1 MNTNND
7 NLRDTIIPKSDQLNA
22 DDLIGI
28 SRTIKVTKV
37 SRGKTA
43 EQPVIVEYE
52 GGDGRPYKPCK
63 SMRRVLIACWS
74 DNGQDWAG
82 RQMTLYADPEVKF
95 GGVKVGGIRISHL
108 SHIPADTS
116 LLITHAKGK
125 RAPYPVKSIV
135 LAGVDVKP
143 KASSTANTLTE
154 DQVIEMAKA
163 IEHHQIDEAAFLSRG
178 GIPSLKDM
186 PTNKFNGAMA
196 WIENNSKRESA
207 E

>member
-1 MNTNND
+1 MNND

-28 SRTIKVTKV
+28 SRTITVTKV
-37 SRGKTA
+37 TRGKTA

-63 SMRRVLIACWS
+63 SMRRVLIACWG

-82 RQMTLYADPEVKF
+82 RQMTLFADPEVKF

-108 SHIPADTS
+108 SHIQADTS
-116 LLITHAKGK
+116 LLIAYAKGK
-125 RAPYPVKSIV
+125 RAPHPVKAIV
-135 LAGVDVKP
+135 LAGVDIKP
-143 KASSTANTLTE
+143 KAPPTANTLTE

-163 IEHHQIDEAAFLSRG
+163 IKHHNIDENAFLERG
-178 GIPSLKDM
+178 GIASLKDM
-186 PTNKFNGAMA
+186 PMGKFKGAMA
-196 WIENNSKRESA
+196 WIEANSKRESA

>member
-1 MNTNND
+1 MNND

-28 SRTIKVTKV
+28 SRTITVTKV
-37 SRGKTA
+37 TRGKTA

-52 GGDGRPYKPCK
+52 GGEGRPYKPCK
-63 SMRRVLIACWS
+63 SMRRVLIACWG
-74 DNGQDWAG
+74 DNGQDWTG
-82 RQMTLYADPEVKF
+82 RQMTLFADPEVKF

-108 SHIPADTS
+108 SYIPADTS

-125 RAPYPVKSIV
+125 RAPYPVKAIALS
-135 LAGVDVKP
+135 GVQFSP
-143 KASSTANTLTE
+143 KASPAANAITE

-163 IEHHQIDEAAFLSRG
+163 IKHHQIDEKAFLERG
-178 GIPSLKDM
+178 GIASIKEM
-186 PTNKFNGAMA
+186 PMGKFKGAMA
-196 WIENNSKRESA
+196 WIEANSKRESA